1 MPSPRDTVRA
11 RVDEIR
17 DQLAEIS
24 RWMYQN
30 PELAYEERRSSARL
44 VDFLTRSGF
53 EVTYPAYGLDTAFA
67 ARVGTTGPHVVIC
80 AEYDALPG
88 VGHACGHN
96 IIATAALGAGHAL
109 AALAESLGIRLTVLG
124 TPAEEKYGGKV
135 DLIQAGAFEDV
146 DAAMM
151 IHPAPFDVLDPRCIA
166 VAHVDVHFHGKAAHA
181 SAFPDQGINALDAA
195 VQAYVN
201 ISTLRQHLLPTDK
214 IHGIIAEGGEAPNV
228 IPAYTRSSWYVR
240 ADTRRRLDEL
250 LPRVTACFDGAAT
263 ATGCTVEIEH
273 VGHTYDELRTHP
285 VLAEIFERNAAEL
298 GRTMLRGEALPPS
311 QSGSTDMGNVSQIV
325 PTLHP
330 FIGVDCF
337 PTVNHQKEFADHT
350 ITPKGEQA
358 IYDGAVAMAWTIVDL
373 AESRRW
379 DELGAQTSPMA

>member
-1 MPSPRDTVRA
+1 
-11 RVDEIR
+11 
-17 DQLAEIS
+17 
-24 RWMYQN
+24 MYQN

>member
-1 MPSPRDTVRA
+1 
-11 RVDEIR
+11 
-17 DQLAEIS
+17 
-24 RWMYQN
+24 
-30 PELAYEERRSSARL
+30 
-44 VDFLTRSGF
+44 
-53 EVTYPAYGLDTAFA
+53 
-67 ARVGTTGPHVVIC
+67 
-80 AEYDALPG
+80 
-88 VGHACGHN
+88 
-96 IIATAALGAGHAL
+96 
-109 AALAESLGIRLTVLG
+109 
-124 TPAEEKYGGKV
+124 
-135 DLIQAGAFEDV
+135 
-146 DAAMM
+146 
-151 IHPAPFDVLDPRCIA
+151 
-166 VAHVDVHFHGKAAHA
+166 
-181 SAFPDQGINALDAA
+181 
-195 VQAYVN
+195 
-201 ISTLRQHLLPTDK
+201 
-214 IHGIIAEGGEAPNV
+214 
-228 IPAYTRSSWYVR
+228 
-240 ADTRRRLDEL
+240 DEL

-311 QSGSTDMGNVSQIV
+311 QSGSTDMGHVSQIV

-337 PTVNHQKEFADHT
+337 PTVNHQQEFADHT